1 MNVHTCLYAL
11 AHSHLHVDI
20 SASSCT
26 NRDIYV
32 LICTHICPYTY
43 ARMHTDTMHTY
54 LLTCKNVH
62 VHKHMH
68 IHTQKCTCS
77 LTHWQ
82 TLTLTCAVANAHTNA
97 DRHKYALRHRH
108 MHMHMRKHSLS
119 PHSENQDSTGQL
131 SASAPDNFQQ
141 VLESPVLRREIKCRP
156 SLVDLMTAE
165 GFCGLDRSGSTGCVL
180 IRGKREGLL
189 GSKLQ
194 GLFGTFTLFTC
205 KVCA

>member
-1 MNVHTCLYAL
+1 ML
-11 AHSHLHVDI
+11 A
-20 SASSCT
+20 
-26 NRDIYV
+26 
-32 LICTHICPYTY
+32 CTHICPYTY
-43 ARMHTDTMHTY
+43 AHMHTDTVHTY
-54 LLTCKNVH
+54 LLTCKNVC

-68 IHTQKCTCS
+68 IHRNALVHSHTGRHSLSHVCLQMHTQM
-77 LTHWQ
+77 Q
-82 TLTLTCAVANAHTNA
+82 T

-108 MHMHMRKHSLS
+108 MHMHMRKHSPS

-141 VLESPVLRREIKCRP
+141 VLESPVLRREIKCQP

-189 GSKLQ
+189 GSELQ
-194 GLFGTFTLFTC
+194 DLFGTFTLFTC
-205 KVCA
+205 KVRA